1 MHSSEH
7 EAPHTFSGSAARQ
20 ISDLVK
26 DLIAPKPWI
35 YWLDLLAT
43 FCVAQLGL
51 FVYLRAPLW
60 SALFFAGFLVASLA
74 YLRGVVFA
82 HELIHVRAGT
92 FRGLRIMWNMLFGIP
107 AMFPLFLYEDHK
119 IHHSNQ
125 FYGTPEDAEYYAFAR
140 GPLFEIFIYLIRIF
154 VVPPLVVGRFMILA
168 PLAWIVPRLRTW
180 VWSLTSPNV
189 ALNVK
194 YRREVPADP
203 RVLAIWKLQEFAC
216 VVYGAVFLSLMATGV
231 LPWTILL
238 RLYCMFVFISGI
250 NYLRVLGGHRF
261 LSDGRPSSHI
271 DQLLDSYTITSWP
284 FFGELWAPIAM
295 RYHALHHLIPSL
307 PYHNM
312 HIAHRRLVTHLP
324 PDSPYR
330 STIRSSLWEAL
341 GEVVAS
347 SRTSRAAPNER

>member
-1 MHSSEH
+1 MTSSEH
-7 EAPHTFSGSAARQ
+7 DLSHSAGGAAARQ

-26 DLIAPKPWI
+26 DLIAPNPWI
-35 YWLDLLAT
+35 YWFDVIAT

-51 FVYLRAPLW
+51 YVYIQSPLW
-60 SALFFAGFLVASLA
+60 SVPFVLGFLLASFA

-92 FRGLRIMWNMLFGIP
+92 FRKLRTMWNVLFGIP
-107 AMFPLFLYEDHK
+107 AMFPLFMYEDHK

-125 FYGTPEDAEYYAFAR
+125 YYGTSQDAEYYAFAR
-140 GPLFEIFIYLIRIF
+140 GPLFEIVVYLTRIF
-154 VVPPLVVGRFMILA
+154 IVPLLVVGRFLILT
-168 PLAWIVPRLRTW
+168 PLAWTVPSLRNW

-194 YRREVPADP
+194 YRREVPTEAG
-203 RVLAIWKLQEFAC
+203 VMAIWKLQELACFCFA
-216 VVYGAVFLSLMATGV
+216 VGSFALIVSGM
-231 LPWTILL
+231 LPWTVLI

-261 LSDGRPSSHI
+261 RSDGTPSSHI

-284 FFGELWAPIAM
+284 FFGELWAPVAM

-312 HIAHRRLVTHLP
+312 HIAHRRLIAQLP
-324 PDSPYR
+324 ADSPYR
-330 STIRSSLWEAL
+330 ATVRSSLTATL
-341 GEVVAS
+341 REVVAS
-347 SRTSRAAPNER
+347 AYASQRRQHAG